1 MSRDPRH
8 DILFEPIAI
17 GPKTLR
23 NRFFQ
28 VPHCTGFGTVKPG
41 TQAAHRGVK
50 AEGGWGGVCTED
62 APVSLDSDETP
73 YHSAHLYDERD
84 LDNLALMCDHV
95 HAHGSLAGIEL
106 AHAGVHTESNTTRWH
121 AIGPSALAS
130 DLYPGVVPRAME
142 LADIRRVQGDMVLA
156 ARRAASVGFD
166 IVYAYGA
173 HAYLPGQFLSTHYNH
188 RTDAYGGSLVN
199 RARFWLE
206 LLEQLRAAVGDT
218 TAIAVRIAVGLM
230 PGVTTEEALEFV
242 RLADPLVDLWDVNVG
257 SLVEWSLDSG
267 TSRYHR
273 EGYQLEWTGR
283 VREVTA
289 KPIVGVS
296 RMTSPDRM
304 AEIVRSGAWDIIG
317 AARPSIAD
325 PFLPR
330 KIEEGRY
337 ADIRECTGSNVCIMR
352 AVRGHL
358 GCVQNPTA
366 GEEYRRGWH
375 PERVP
380 PLEDRSATYLV
391 VGGGPSGMECA
402 MTLGRRGA
410 KAVHVVDADAALGG
424 AMRWIARL
432 PDLGEWGRVINH
444 RQIQLDRLRNVE
456 TITGTR
462 LDAAAVLDYGADVV
476 IVATGSR
483 WALDGRNAW
492 NRDGI
497 PGADATLAHVLTPE
511 QVMVDGKRPPGSR
524 VVVYDAEG
532 YFAGVGV
539 AQALAREGFAVE
551 VVTPFGVLTPRS
563 DETLE
568 GPELRRSIEDDG
580 IRVRRDT
587 TVTGIA
593 GGTIEVVD
601 PFGRAETI
609 DADAIVLCTQ
619 REATDGLY
627 HELAGNA
634 DVLEA
639 AGIRSLL
646 RVGDCVTPRSI
657 ADVVWDGHR
666 LAREIEGPTPM
677 LPLPAHLEIADRSTL
692 RWLTV

>member
-1 MSRDPRH
+1 MPRSPNH

-17 GPKTLR
+17 GPKTLP

-41 TQAAHRGVK
+41 TQAAHRAVK

-73 YHSAHLYDERD
+73 YNSAHIYDERD
-84 LDNLALMCDHV
+84 VDNLALMCERV

-121 AIGPSALAS
+121 AIGPSPLAS
-130 DLYPGVVPRAME
+130 DLYPGVVPREMG
-142 LADIRRVQGDMVLA
+142 LDDIRRVQADIVLA
-156 ARRAASVGFD
+156 ARRAVAVGFD

-173 HAYLPGQFLSTHYNH
+173 HAYLPGQFLSSHYNK
-188 RTDAYGGSLVN
+188 RTDAYGGPLRN

-206 LLEQLRAAVGDT
+206 LIEQLRDAVGAT
-218 TAIAVRIAVGLM
+218 TAVAVRIAVGLM

-283 VREVTA
+283 VREATA
-289 KPIVGVS
+289 KPIVGVG
-296 RMTSPDRM
+296 RLTSPDRM
-304 AEIVRSGAWDIIG
+304 AEIVRSGVWDIIG

-337 ADIRECTGSNVCIMR
+337 DDIRECTGSNVCIMR

-380 PLEDRSATYLV
+380 ELDDRRSTYLV
-391 VGGGPSGMECA
+391 IGGGPAGMECA
-402 MTLGRRGA
+402 MTLGRRKA
-410 KAVHVVDADAALGG
+410 HAVHLVDAAEALGG
-424 AMRWIARL
+424 SVRWISRL
-432 PDLGEWGRVINH
+432 PDLGEWGRVVNH

-456 TITGTR
+456 VFTRTR
-462 LDAAAVLDYGADVV
+462 LDRDAALEYGADVV
-476 IVATGSR
+476 IVATGSQ
-483 WALDGRNAW
+483 WAGDGRSAF
-492 NRDGI
+492 NREAI
-497 PGADATLAHVLTPE
+497 PGADSALPHVLTPE
-511 QVMVDGKRPPGSR
+511 QVIVDGLRPPGSAI
-524 VVVYDAEG
+524 VVYDAEG
-532 YFAGVGV
+532 YFVGVGV
-539 AQALAREGFAVE
+539 AQALAREGFEVE
-551 VVTPFGVLTPRS
+551 IVTPFGTLTPLS

-568 GPELRRSIEDDG
+568 GPEVRRSVHDDG
-580 IRVRRDT
+580 IRVRRDSV
-587 TVTGIA
+587 VTAIEPGR
-593 GGTIEVVD
+593 IEVVD
-601 PFGRAETI
+601 PFGAATTIET
-609 DADAIVLCTQ
+609 DAIVLCTQ
-619 REATDGLY
+619 RAAIDGLY
-627 HELAGNA
+627 HELASDPEA
-634 DVLEA
+634 LVA

-646 RVGDCVTPRSI
+646 RIGDCVTPRSL
-657 ADVVWDGHR
+657 ADAVWDGHR

-677 LPLPAHLEIADRSTL
+677 LPQPAHLEIADRSTL
-692 RWLTV
+692 LRQT